1 MKKIWKVPNPAKTM
15 TMYKPSMQAIE
26 LAKRLGADPEPFVTD
41 ENRKRLAEFDEKIK
55 AVQREQ
61 KIIEA
66 RSWEE
71 ARKVVLNS

>member
-1 MKKIWKVPNPAKTM
+1 M

>member
-1 MKKIWKVPNPAKTM
+1 MYTPSNQAK
-15 TMYKPSMQAIE
+15 E
-26 LAKRLGADPEPFVTD
+26 LVKRLGSDPKPFVTD

-66 RSWEE
+66 KSWEE

>member
-1 MKKIWKVPNPAKTM
+1 MYTPSNQAK
-15 TMYKPSMQAIE
+15 E
-26 LAKRLGADPEPFVTD
+26 LGERLGSEPQPFVTD
-41 ENRKRLAEFDEKIK
+41 ENRGRLAEFDEKIK

-66 RSWEE
+66 KSWEE

>member
-1 MKKIWKVPNPAKTM
+1 
-15 TMYKPSMQAIE
+15 MYKPSMQAIE